1 MFAYKKLYALEKKH
15 RKKSQRKKRETLAI
29 ESLLVKGSGK
39 REEEDITC
47 KFKIGSM
54 DTISRV

>member
-1 MFAYKKLYALEKKH
+1 
-15 RKKSQRKKRETLAI
+15 
-29 ESLLVKGSGK
+29 LVKGSGK

-54 DTISRV
+54 DTISKVWRSNKKFSV